1 MSKSKVDNL
10 TSCVTELNEE
20 LEQLGVVDRLRGAR
34 VWGTEFCF
42 CCDYMSLEEAR
53 EVVNKLY
60 KFFNEENV

>member
-1 MSKSKVDNL
+1 VSRNKIDNI
-10 TSCVTELNEE
+10 TSYVTDLNGELD
-20 LEQLGVVDRLRGAR
+20 QLGITDKLRGAK
-34 VWGTEFCF
+34 VWGHEFCF